1 MEDLEESDREENEE
15 REKRE
20 KGTKV
25 LPASQKEEERRPLL
39 ERDKYK
45 DFLWKLKDLFNPIP
59 E

>member
-1 MEDLEESDREENEE
+1 MEDLEEPDGKENEE

-20 KGTKV
+20 NGKKV